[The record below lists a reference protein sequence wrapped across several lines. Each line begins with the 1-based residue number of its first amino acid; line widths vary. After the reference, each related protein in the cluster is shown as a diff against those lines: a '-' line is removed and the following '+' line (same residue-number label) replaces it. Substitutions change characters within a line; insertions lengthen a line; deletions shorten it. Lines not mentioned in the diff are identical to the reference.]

1 MGKLK
6 LVSSQS
12 FANKS
17 SIKKTRQLLI
27 ADASVRDVNVLVAG
41 LKQGIDC
48 WMIEKD
54 GGVQDLLKKAFNY
67 NELSVLHLLGHGMP
81 GLIALGDVKVDIA
94 NWSYL
99 TGGISE
105 IAQMRPE
112 KNSSWQKNTTLS
124 DQWNICFWSCNT
136 GTGSKGRAF
145 MQHVADCTGA
155 NVYASSNLIGHSKCG
170 GGWQLDVVAYPR
182 YSINAIKN

>member
-1 MGKLK
+1 MGNLK

-12 FANKS
+12 FANRS
-17 SIKKTRQLLI
+17 PIKKTRKLLI
-27 ADASVRDVNVLVAG
+27 ADASVKDVDVLIAG
-41 LKQGIDC
+41 LKLGIDC

-54 GGVQDLLKKAFNY
+54 GGAQELLKKAFSNY
-67 NELSVLHLLGHGMP
+67 ELSVLHLLGHGMP
-81 GLIALGDVKVDIA
+81 GSITLGDVKVDIA

-105 IAQMRPE
+105 IAQMQPG
-112 KNSSWQKNTTLS
+112 KISSWQKNTTLS
-124 DQWNICFWSCNT
+124 HQWNICFWSCNT
-136 GTGSKGRAF
+136 GKGSKGKIF

-155 NVYASSNLIGHSKCG
+155 NVYASSNLVGHSKCG

>member
-17 SIKKTRQLLI
+17 PIKKARKILI
-27 ADASVRDVNVLVAG
+27 ADASVKDVDVLVAG
-41 LKQGIDC
+41 LKLGIDC

-54 GGVQDLLKKAFNY
+54 GSVQELLSKAFNN
-67 NELSVLHLLGHGMP
+67 NELSALHLLGHGMP
-81 GLIALGDVKVDIA
+81 GSITLGDVKIDIA

-99 TGGISE
+99 TSGISE
-105 IAQMRPE
+105 IAQIQPE
-112 KNSSWQKNTTLS
+112 KNSSWQKNTTS
-124 DQWNICFWSCNT
+124 TNQWNICFWSCNT
-136 GTGSKGRAF
+136 GEGSKGRAF

-155 NVYASSNLIGHSKCG
+155 NVYASSNLVGHSKCG
-170 GGWQLDVVAYPR
+170 GSWQLDVVAYPSNR
-182 YSINAIKN
+182 KEAVKN

>member
-17 SIKKTRQLLI
+17 PIKKTRRILI
-27 ADASVRDVNVLVAG
+27 ADSSVKDVDVLVAG
-41 LKQGIDC
+41 LKLGIEC
-48 WMIEKD
+48 WMIERD
-54 GGVQDLLKKAFNY
+54 GGVQELLRKAFSN
-67 NELSVLHLLGHGMP
+67 NELSALHLLGHGMP
-81 GLIALGDVKVDIA
+81 GSITLGDVKIDIT

-112 KNSSWQKNTTLS
+112 KNSSRQNNTTFS

-136 GTGSKGRAF
+136 GEGSKGKF
-145 MQHVADCTGA
+145 FVQHVADCTGA
-155 NVYASSNLIGHSKCG
+155 NVYASSNLVGHSKCG
-170 GGWQLDVVAYPR
+170 GSWQLDVVAYPR
-182 YSINAIKN
+182 NSVNAIKN

>member
-1 MGKLK
+1 MGNLK

-12 FANKS
+12 FANRS
-17 SIKKTRQLLI
+17 PIKKTRKLLI
-27 ADASVRDVNVLVAG
+27 ADASVKDVDVLIAG
-41 LKQGIDC
+41 LKLGIDC

-54 GGVQDLLKKAFNY
+54 GSVQELMSKAFNNY
-67 NELSVLHLLGHGMP
+67 DLSVLHLLGHGMP
-81 GLIALGDVKVDIA
+81 GSITLGDVKVDIA

-105 IAQMRPE
+105 IAQLQPE
-112 KNSSWQKNTTLS
+112 KNSSWQKNTTYS
-124 DQWNICFWSCNT
+124 NQWNICFWSCNT
-136 GTGSKGRAF
+136 GEGSKGKIF

-155 NVYASSNLIGHSKCG
+155 NVYASSNLVGHSKCG

-182 YSINAIKN
+182 NSINAIKK